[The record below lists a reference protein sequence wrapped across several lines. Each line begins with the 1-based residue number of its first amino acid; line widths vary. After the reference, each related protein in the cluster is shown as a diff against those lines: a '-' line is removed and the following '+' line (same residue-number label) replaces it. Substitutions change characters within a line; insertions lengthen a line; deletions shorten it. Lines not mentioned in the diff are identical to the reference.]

1 MHKISYGMR
10 KEPKIINCR
19 YTKHYTPE
27 LFRKALSEVPWE
39 HILSAE
45 DPNTMSVKWL
55 EQCTEI
61 LDQIAP
67 FKQRKVKNSY
77 APFIDKELKH
87 KMLQQDLYKKRHT
100 KHRDPDD
107 WLRYK
112 QLRNEVNF
120 EMKAKRK
127 SYFSQ
132 KLEEN
137 C

>member
-1 MHKISYGMR
+1 MRKISCGMR

-27 LFRKALSEVPWE
+27 LFRKALSEAPWE

-45 DPNTMSVKWL
+45 DPNTMSEKWL
-55 EQCTEI
+55 DQFTEI

-77 APFIDKELKH
+77 VSFIDKELKH
-87 KMLQQDLYKKRHT
+87 KRLQRDPYKKRHT

-107 WLRYK
+107 CLRYK
-112 QLRNEVNF
+112 
-120 EMKAKRK
+120 
-127 SYFSQ
+127 
-132 KLEEN
+132 
-137 C
+137 